1 MTLDEM
7 LAAARARRVQPKF
20 PLKTFLLLLSRSDPR
35 DMTITIAY
43 LSQWLNPKAEVRE
56 ERSLTVWENNH
67 LLQSIKNWTGIPLSI
82 IYDEGKNLKWP
93 KYPW

>member
-1 MTLDEM
+1 
-7 LAAARARRVQPKF
+7 
-20 PLKTFLLLLSRSDPR
+20 
-35 DMTITIAY
+35 
-43 LSQWLNPKAEVRE
+43 VRE